1 MKKPL
6 KIGLVVA
13 NPKGLQ
19 SGRGFLSGAV
29 RVKAGVAS
37 AFTKDVVI
45 EKGVS
50 DVVDKVK
57 DLVK

>member
-1 MKKPL
+1 MPDR
-6 KIGLVVA
+6 V
-13 NPKGLQ
+13 
-19 SGRGFLSGAV
+19 GRAFLFGAV
-29 RVKAGVAS
+29 RVKVDVAS

>member
-1 MKKPL
+1 MPDR
-6 KIGLVVA
+6 V
-13 NPKGLQ
+13 
-19 SGRGFLSGAV
+19 GRAFLFGAV
-29 RVKAGVAS
+29 RVKVGVAS